1 MQLHDIY
8 GHWHVPFWQTRL
20 FFAALVGAAILVSV
34 VLLWLAYRRCFKK
47 RNIEPHKTALAA
59 LEQLKMQPIHSR
71 QQAQEAYAALTAVL
85 KHYFEYYFKKP
96 LVSHT
101 DSQVVQALENE
112 PLLASYWH
120 EIKELF
126 ESGMH
131 VKFAQEN
138 ALHEQVMKHI
148 DMSISVINHLVR
160 ARKNS

>member
-20 FFAALVGAAILVSV
+20 FYGALVGGAIILAV
-34 VLLWLAYRRCFKK
+34 VLVCLVYQRYKK
-47 RNIEPHKTALAA
+47 RTIAAHKRALTA
-59 LEQLKMQPIHSR
+59 LEQLKKQQIHSR
-71 QQAQEAYAALTAVL
+71 EQVQEAYATLTTIL
-85 KHYFEYYFKKP
+85 KQYFEYYFKKP

-112 PLLASYWH
+112 PLFASYWH